1 MPHSIIGTRN
11 ANGVGRGSLRA
22 TESEIATSQY
32 LEMKDTSIGQK
43 PEYKRRMQIYPGLPG
58 FGAWAAVQ
66 KPECVAFGLVFL
78 HWEQMP
84 EMTP

>member
-43 PEYKRRMQIYPGLPG
+43 PEYKRRMQIYPGRTAIKKDT
-58 FGAWAAVQ
+58 GALCSLFTIT
-66 KPECVAFGLVFL
+66 KL
-78 HWEQMP
+78 
-84 EMTP
+84 